1 MSTLIDLLERSVE
14 RHADRRAL
22 FMRAGVRTIR
32 YSYADLEQRA
42 HAFARLQQERG
53 LRPGDRVVIWAANT
67 PDWVAAMFGTFLTG
81 GVLVPLDVRSSRD
94 FVERVVAQTEPVL
107 AFAGH
112 AQAEVLRQLEVPAIE
127 FETLTLHVNGRVQSP
142 EITGETLAEIIYTSG
157 TTGDPKGVMLSHH
170 NIASNAEAGLTM
182 IPMNSETRMLSLL
195 PLSHMF
201 EQLGGLFAPLSVG
214 ASIAYPTSRQPA
226 SLMRTMAE
234 WKPTVIMGVPQ
245 VWSLFMNSIERE
257 AASQGRLGAIE
268 RLRKVASRLPFPA
281 RRVLFRPV
289 LSRFGGKLDFVLS
302 GGAAI
307 DPDIQEK
314 WETMGVAVVEG
325 YGTTECSPVV
335 SGNRRDDRVPGT
347 VGRALPGITIRLA
360 PDGEVQVKGP
370 NVFQGYWRNPAATAT
385 AFDEGWYR
393 TGDLGQINDGRLTLK
408 GRKKDLIVLADGQ
421 NVYPEDI
428 ERPLNHQPGIGEAVV
443 LGLSREGSVQI
454 HAVLLE
460 KEPGAAARAVK
471 AANALLDDRQQI
483 LGYTTWPEEDFPRTH
498 TLKVRRPLVEAYA
511 LDVASRHGVIA
522 PAVEDTDPLRRLVAQ
537 CARYEGEIAEA
548 HALGADLRLD
558 SLGRVELLSAI
569 EEEMGVFVDDEQ
581 IGAATTIAEL
591 REMVS
596 RGERRPSN
604 HSFPRWPRW
613 GPVRLVRRALLFTT
627 VFPLVKIGYRI
638 EVKGRANFR
647 GMDEPCIIISNHA
660 MHLDPSIL
668 LKSMPSPFRQRVAI
682 AAAASDIFSNRVRG
696 FVSALLGNAFPFAK
710 EGSGVRESLEY
721 VGTMLEDG
729 WHVLIFPEGV
739 LTVMGPTKPFKGG
752 VGLLA
757 RETGVPVI
765 PMRIDILRAGFYEGK
780 WLPHP
785 RARVRVSIGKPIR
798 VSRDMRF
805 GEATALLERAVKE
818 A

>member
-1 MSTLIDLLERSVE
+1 
-14 RHADRRAL
+14 
-22 FMRAGVRTIR
+22 
-32 YSYADLEQRA
+32 
-42 HAFARLQQERG
+42 
-53 LRPGDRVVIWAANT
+53 
-67 PDWVAAMFGTFLTG
+67 
-81 GVLVPLDVRSSRD
+81 
-94 FVERVVAQTEPVL
+94 
-107 AFAGH
+107 
-112 AQAEVLRQLEVPAIE
+112 
-127 FETLTLHVNGRVQSP
+127 
-142 EITGETLAEIIYTSG
+142 
-157 TTGDPKGVMLSHH
+157 MLSHG
-170 NIASNAEAGLTM
+170 NIASNVESSLTM

-201 EQLGGLFAPLSVG
+201 EQLGGCFAPLSVG
-214 ASIAYPTSRQPA
+214 AAIAYPTSRQPA
-226 SLMRTMAE
+226 SLMRTMQE
-234 WKPTVIMGVPQ
+234 WKPSVIMGVPQ

-257 AASQGRLGAIE
+257 AASQGKLGTIE
-268 RLRKVASRLPFPA
+268 RLRKVARRLPVRA
-281 RRVLFRPV
+281 RRALFRPV
-289 LSRFGGKLDFVLS
+289 LSRFGGQLDFGVC
-302 GGAAI
+302 GGAAL
-307 DPDIQEK
+307 DPAIQEK
-314 WETMGVAVVEG
+314 WETMGVALVEG

-335 SGNRRDDRVPGT
+335 SGNRRDDRVPGS
-347 VGRALPGITIRLA
+347 VGYALPGITIRLA
-360 PDGEVQVKGP
+360 GDGEVQVKGP
-370 NVFQGYWRNPAATAT
+370 NVFQGYWRNPTAT
-385 AFDEGWYR
+385 AEAFDDGWYR
-393 TGDLGQINDGRLTLK
+393 TGDLGYFADGRLFLK
-408 GRKKDLIVLADGQ
+408 GRKKDLIVLSDGQ

-428 ERPLNHQPGIGEAVV
+428 ERALNQQPGIGEAVV
-443 LGLSREGSVQI
+443 LGLHREGSVQI

-471 AANALLDDRQQI
+471 AANGLLDDRQRI

-498 TLKVRRPLVEAYA
+498 TLKVRRPLVEEYA
-511 LDVASRHGVIA
+511 LDATSRHGVTA

-537 CARYEGEIAEA
+537 CARYEGEISEA
-548 HALGADLRLD
+548 HELGADLRLD

-569 EEEMGVFVDDEQ
+569 EEEIGVFVDDAQ

-613 GPVRLVRRALLFTT
+613 RPVRVVRRALLFTT
-627 VFPLVKIGYRI
+627 VFPLVKIGYKI

-668 LKSMPSPFRQRVAI
+668 LKVMPSSFRQRVAI
-682 AAAASDIFSNRVRG
+682 AAAASDIFGNRVRG

-765 PMRIDILRAGFYEGK
+765 PMRIDVLRPGFYEGK

-785 RARVRVSIGKPIR
+785 RARVRVSIGKPLR
-798 VSRDMRF
+798 VASDMRF